1 MSSHK
6 AAYDD
11 LDTTMIAYVGTVGTI
26 ITFFLVF
33 GIAAFYYAFAKT
45 ENEKK
50 VINVPE
56 VNAESILANQA
67 AALTEYRWIDQDK
80 NIVAIPIDQAMQIV
94 VQEEQKKQAKAKTK
108 KP

>member
-11 LDTTMIAYVGTVGTI
+11 LDTTMIAFVGVVGTI
-26 ITFFLVF
+26 ITFFIVF
-33 GIAAFYYAFAKT
+33 AVAAMNYSFEKA

-50 VINVPE
+50 VILVPE
-56 VNAESILANQA
+56 ENAESILANQA
-67 AALTEYRWIDQDK
+67 AALTEYKWIDQDK
-80 NIVAIPIDQAMQIV
+80 NIVAIPIDRAMEIV
-94 VQEEQKKQAKAKTK
+94 VQEEQAKQQKAKTK

>member
-11 LDTTMIAYVGTVGTI
+11 LDTTMIAYVGTVGAI
-26 ITFFLVF
+26 LTFFTVF
-33 GIAAFYYAFAKT
+33 AVGALYYAIAET
-45 ENEKK
+45 ENEVK
-50 VINVPE
+50 VIRVPE
-56 VNAESILANQA
+56 KNAESILANQA

-94 VQEEQKKQAKAKTK
+94 VQEEQQKQEKTKAK

>member
-11 LDTTMIAYVGTVGTI
+11 LDTTMIAFVGVVGAI
-26 ITFFLVF
+26 ITFFIVF
-33 GIAAFYYAFAKT
+33 AVAAMNYSFERA

-50 VINVPE
+50 VILVPE
-56 VNAESILANQA
+56 ENAESILANQA
-67 AALTEYRWIDQDK
+67 AALTEYKWIDQDK
-80 NIVAIPIDQAMQIV
+80 NIVAIPIDRAMEIVLQA
-94 VQEEQKKQAKAKTK
+94 EQAKQQKAKTK

>member
-1 MSSHK
+1 MSGHK

-11 LDTTMIAYVGTVGTI
+11 LDTTMIAYVGIVGTV

-33 GIAAFYYAFAKT
+33 AIAALDQSFEKS
-45 ENEKK
+45 ENIEK
-50 VINVPE
+50 VILVPE
-56 VNAESILANQA
+56 KNAESILANQA

-94 VQEEQKKQAKAKTK
+94 VQEEQQKQEQAKTK

>member
-1 MSSHK
+1 MSGHK

-11 LDTTMIAYVGTVGTI
+11 LDTTMIAFVGIVGAI

-33 GIAAFYYAFAKT
+33 AVAALDQSFEKS
-45 ENEKK
+45 ENVEK
-50 VINVPE
+50 VILVPE
-56 VNAESILANQA
+56 KDAESILANQA

-94 VQEEQKKQAKAKTK
+94 VQEEQQKQEQSKTK